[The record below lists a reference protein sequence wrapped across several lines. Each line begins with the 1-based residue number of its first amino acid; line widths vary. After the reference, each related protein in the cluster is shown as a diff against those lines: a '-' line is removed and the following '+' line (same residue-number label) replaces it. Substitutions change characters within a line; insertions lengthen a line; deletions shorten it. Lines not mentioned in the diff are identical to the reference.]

1 MIGFVVHTAVSAVL
15 LFMVGRM
22 VSGIEVQDGKAALFG
37 AVGLG
42 FANSFVRPLLI
53 KLTLPITF
61 LTLGLFIWV
70 VNALILVLVAEFID
84 GFEVKGFKAA
94 LWGSAVLGLMN
105 FLAGMLL

>member
-1 MIGFVVHTAVSAVL
+1 VIGFVVHTAVSAVL